1 MGLDFGLQRKR
12 VDAGYEG
19 MEWKTIW
26 QGRNCHEVREIAFG
40 VLGIPIATEYHTVG
54 IGAIT
59 EIVKELVKYIDAQ
72 NIIVKTYTTDN
83 DIRLLDAVC
92 GLTDVL
98 HSAAFDNVWEDIIPE
113 YEYRFFNSY

>member
-12 VDAGYEG
+12 IDPGYEG
-19 MEWKTIW
+19 IEWKTVW
-26 QGRNCHEVREIAFG
+26 QGRNCQQVREIAFG
-40 VLGIPIATEYHTVG
+40 VLGIPIDTEYHTVG

-59 EIVKELVKYIDAQ
+59 EIVKELMTYVDAQ
-72 NIIVKTYTTDN
+72 DIIVQVRTTDN
-83 DIRLLDAVC
+83 DIKLLDAVC

-98 HSAAFDNVWEDIIPE
+98 HSAAFDNVWEDDVPH

>member
-12 VDAGYEG
+12 VDPGYEG
-19 MEWKTIW
+19 VEWKTVW
-26 QGRNCHEVREIAFG
+26 QSRNCQFVREIAFS
-40 VLGIPIATEYHTVG
+40 VLGIPIDTEYHEVG

-59 EIVKELVKYIDAQ
+59 EIAKELMTYVNPQDIIVQARTIDA
-72 NIIVKTYTTDN
+72 
-83 DIRLLDAVC
+83 DIKLLDAIC

-98 HSAAFDNVWEDIIPE
+98 HSAAFDNVWEDDVPQ

>member
-26 QGRNCHEVREIAFG
+26 QGRNCNQVREIAFG

-54 IGAIT
+54 IGAIA
-59 EIVKELVKYIDAQ
+59 EIAKELMKYVEPM
-72 NIIVKTYTTDN
+72 NIIVTDYTSDN
-83 DIRLLDAVC
+83 DIKLLDAVC

-98 HSAAFDNVWEDIIPE
+98 HSAAFDNVWEDNIPH